1 MKDQRKAYAF
11 GLITVLLWSTV
22 ATAFKL
28 SLRHVEPVQLLLW
41 ANVTSIVVLVA
52 LLAARQKL
60 RLVVS
65 YSRGQYLR
73 SLGLGLLNPFLYYL
87 VLFEAYDRLPAQ
99 EAQPLNYTWA
109 ITLSLLSIP
118 LLKQKISGRDLGAV
132 AVSYAG
138 VLVISTRGDVLSLR
152 FTDALGVGLA
162 LGSTVI
168 WALYWIYNTRD
179 ERDPVAALLLSFV
192 FGLPFVFA
200 ACMVLST
207 PWVTSG
213 WGLAGAAY
221 VGVFEMGLTFVLW
234 LSALRYAQNAARVS
248 QLIFLSPFLSL
259 VFIHFLLGEP
269 ILPSTY
275 VGLVL
280 IVVGLLL
287 RKRMVAQAARPRQ
300 GSPSCPRTFPSR
312 PA

>member
-1 MKDQRKAYAF
+1 MTNQRKAYAF
-11 GLITVLLWSTV
+11 GMTTVLLWSTV

-28 SLRHVEPVQLLLW
+28 TLRHVEPVQLLLW
-41 ANVTSIVVLVA
+41 ATLTSILVLGA
-52 LLAARQKL
+52 ILTLRGKLGLLL
-60 RLVVS
+60 RCT
-65 YSRGQYLR
+65 RRQYLQ

-109 ITLSLLSIP
+109 ITLSLLAIP
-118 LLKQKISGRDLGAV
+118 LLKQRITLRDLGA
-132 AVSYAG
+132 ATVSYAG
-138 VLVISTRGDVLSLR
+138 VLVLSTRGDVLSLK
-152 FTDALGVGLA
+152 FTDVWGVALA

-192 FGLPFVFA
+192 FGLPFVLL
-200 ACMVLST
+200 ACAVLST

-213 WGLAGAAY
+213 WGLLGAAY

-234 LSALRYAQNAARVS
+234 LSALRYSENTARTS

-259 VFIHFLLGEP
+259 VFIRFVLGEP

-275 VGLVL
+275 AGLVL
-280 IVVGLLL
+280 IVAGLLI
-287 RKRMVAQAARPRQ
+287 RKRM
-300 GSPSCPRTFPSR
+300 SPKP